1 MDNPNNRC
9 ILISTSSISIINQAD
24 SIDDIFRIFVNYNA
38 VNYNGTVLSS
48 QPFKAY
54 RRIREQFYLL
64 LMGVSKVSPMMLN
77 S

>member
-24 SIDDIFRIFVNYNA
+24 SIADIFRIFVNYNA

-48 QPFKAY
+48 QPLKAY

-64 LMGVSKVSPMMLN
+64 LMGVSKVSAMMLN